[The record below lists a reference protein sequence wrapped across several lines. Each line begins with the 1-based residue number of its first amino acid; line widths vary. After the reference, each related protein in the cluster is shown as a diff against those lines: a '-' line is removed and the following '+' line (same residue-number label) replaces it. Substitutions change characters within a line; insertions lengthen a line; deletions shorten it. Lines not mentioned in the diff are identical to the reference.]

1 MICILTTIHEN
12 ENVGEKAAR
21 GSLLLLCH
29 ESHP

>member
-21 GSLLLLCH
+21 GSLLLCH